1 MLLEKRDLTKI
12 QCGIRKTVM
21 GLHTGIDGYRRCGIH
36 QNTVRD
42 SENVNGIRELNATG
56 VAGLTKIWALM
67 WDGKENYVR
76 ESDERNWGFGIFV
89 MRVRD
94 TAFS

>member
-1 MLLEKRDLTKI
+1 
-12 QCGIRKTVM
+12 M

-56 VAGLTKIWALM
+56 VAGVTKI
-67 WDGKENYVR
+67 
-76 ESDERNWGFGIFV
+76 
-89 MRVRD
+89 
-94 TAFS
+94 

>member
-42 SENVNGIRELNATG
+42 SENVNGIRELNA
-56 VAGLTKIWALM
+56 AG
-67 WDGKENYVR
+67 E
-76 ESDERNWGFGIFV
+76 EGFDQNT
-89 MRVRD
+89 VRD
-94 TAFS
+94 SENGNGITYGN

>member
-1 MLLEKRDLTKI
+1 
-12 QCGIRKTVM
+12 
-21 GLHTGIDGYRRCGIH
+21 
-36 QNTVRD
+36 
-42 SENVNGIRELNATG
+42 
-56 VAGLTKIWALM
+56 M

-76 ESDERNWGFGIFV
+76 ESDERNSGFGIFV

>member
-12 QCGIRKTVM
+12 QCRIRKTVM

-56 VAGLTKIWALM
+56 VAGLTKIWALL
-67 WDGKENYVR
+67 WYGKENYVR
-76 ESDERNWGFGIFV
+76 ESDERNSGFGIFV